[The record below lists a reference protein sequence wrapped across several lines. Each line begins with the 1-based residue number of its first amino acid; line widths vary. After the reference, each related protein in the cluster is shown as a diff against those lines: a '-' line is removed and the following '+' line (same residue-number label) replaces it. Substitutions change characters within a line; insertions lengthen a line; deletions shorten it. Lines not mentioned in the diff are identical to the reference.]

1 MGVTN
6 YLPKTYISLQ
16 SLGYIPQFIG
26 YIRFYIRHFRFQNSD
41 IDARTVVIT
50 LQKNKKIV
58 ATKLTAMLHAVM
70 QKNKKK
76 CFVHK
81 WHTSSQ
87 VCSYTIFFTITIRIY
102 SYILLCLSFPLWLPP
117 HFFNYLFFHIT
128 YFHHPIFFSYFK
140 LYFF

>member
-87 VCSYTIFFTITIRIY
+87 VCSYTIFFTINIRIY
-102 SYILLCLSFPLWLPP
+102 LSIRLTFSFFLSWLPP
-117 HFFNYLFFHIT
+117 HFFHIT
-128 YFHHPIFFSYFK
+128 YFHSPVFYSHFNLLFFSK
-140 LYFF
+140 